1 MTPKQGDL
9 IMPTEIRM
17 NEAFPTRLFTTT
29 LPEVDNQK
37 ICAIIYALSEAGF
50 TYSGPRVP
58 GEATQGNLFMIDHP
72 AIVALRNA
80 FIGVISQVTNGG
92 DQVLQ
97 VRGWANIMRRTDRSH
112 DAPHSHLPYHWSA
125 VYYPL
130 MPRLKEREGNII
142 FFDSKE
148 VYAKSKPLTI
158 SPQTGMLIMF
168 PSWLRHTAFPL
179 SEASGDRISVSL
191 NAVCGLPPNAPNMA
205 PPHRMKKRAPG
216 QDLPQEFDPSAPETF

>member
-1 MTPKQGDL
+1 
-9 IMPTEIRM
+9 
-17 NEAFPTRLFTTT
+17 
-29 LPEVDNQK
+29 
-37 ICAIIYALSEAGF
+37 
-50 TYSGPRVP
+50 VP
-58 GEATQGNLFMIDHP
+58 GEATQGNLFVIDHP

-80 FIGVISQVTNGG
+80 FIGVISQATNGG

-97 VRGWANIMRRTDRSH
+97 VRGWANIMRRSDRSH

-130 MPRLKEREGNII
+130 VPALKEREGNII

-158 SPQTGMLIMF
+158 SPRTGMLIMF

-191 NAVCGLPPNAPNMA
+191 NAVCGLPPNAPNMS

-216 QDLPQEFDPSAPETF
+216 QDLPQEIDPSAPEHFPYPV